1 MKRLVMMLAVMSLL
15 MSAAAYGKTTP
26 ATAAAKKDKAEAAR
40 LAEEKGDLD
49 RIHKDYAAAVS
60 HYDSALRVKTKSA
73 DLYNKMGIAELQLND
88 RGAARKNFGKALKY
102 NPQFF
107 AALNN
112 LGVLDLL
119 DRRYKSSIT
128 FLKQALALDES
139 NAHTHLNLA
148 NAWMGL
154 GNVDYAMTEYS
165 RALELDADVLSTGS
179 EGVVAQVSTPEQRA
193 RISFLIAKSYMKRG
207 NLDGALEYLRRAK
220 EERYTDMGSVYK
232 DPAFTALWTDPRL
245 AKIVKRPG

>member
-1 MKRLVMMLAVMSLL
+1 MKRLVMVLAVMSLL
-15 MSAAAYGKTTP
+15 MSAAAYGKTNP
-26 ATAAAKKDKAEAAR
+26 ASATAKKDKLEAAR
-40 LAEEKGDLD
+40 VAEENGDLD

-60 HYDSALRVKTKSA
+60 HYDSALRVNTKSA

-88 RGAARKNFGKALKY
+88 RGAARRNFGKALKY

-119 DRRYKSSIT
+119 DRRFKSSVT

-154 GNVDYAMTEYS
+154 SEVDYAMTEYA
-165 RALELDADVLSTGS
+165 RALELDADVLSTS
-179 EGVVAQVSTPEQRA
+179 PEGVVAQVSTPEQRA

-220 EERYTDMGSVYK
+220 EERYPDLASVYK

>member
-1 MKRLVMMLAVMSLL
+1 MRRLVMMLAAISLL
-15 MSAAAYGKTTP
+15 IGLAAYGKTNP
-26 ATAAAKKDKAEAAR
+26 AAAAAKKDKMEAAR
-40 LAEEKGDLD
+40 IAEEKGDLD
-49 RIHKDYAAAVS
+49 RLHKDYESAVS
-60 HYDSALRVKTKSA
+60 HYESALRINTKSP
-73 DLYNKMGIAELQLND
+73 DLYNKMGIAELQLNE
-88 RGAARKNFGKALKY
+88 RALSRKYFIRALKY

-119 DRRYKSSIT
+119 DRRYKASISY
-128 FLKQALALDES
+128 LKQALALDET

-165 RALELDADVLSTGS
+165 RALELDADVLSTS
-179 EGVVAQVSTPEQRA
+179 PEGVVAQVSTPEQRA

-220 EERYTDMGSVYK
+220 EGHYPEMSSVYK
-232 DPAFTALWTDPRL
+232 DPVFTPLWDDPRL
-245 AKIVKRPG
+245 AKIVKR

>member
-1 MKRLVMMLAVMSLL
+1 MKRLMMILTVMSLL
-15 MSAAAYGKTTP
+15 IGAAAYGKTNS
-26 ATAAAKKDKAEAAR
+26 ASAAATKDKMEAAR

-49 RIHKDYAAAVS
+49 RLHTNYASALS
-60 HYDSALRVKTKSA
+60 HYQSAARVNTNSP
-73 DLYNKMGIAELQLND
+73 DLYNKMGIAELQLNE
-88 RGAARKNFGKALKY
+88 RAAARKYFLRALKL

-107 AALNN
+107 APLNN

-119 DRRYKSSIT
+119 DRRYKPSINY
-128 FLKQALALDES
+128 FKQALALDET

-154 GNVDYAMTEYS
+154 GEVDYAMNEYA
-165 RALELDADVLSTGS
+165 RALELDADVLSATP
-179 EGVVAQVSTPEQRA
+179 EGTVAQVTSPEQRA

-220 EERYTDMGSVYK
+220 DGRYSEMSSVYK
-232 DPAFTALWTDPRL
+232 DPVFTALWDDPRL
-245 AKIVKRPG
+245 AKIVKR

>member
-15 MSAAAYGKTTP
+15 IGAAPYGRTSSAS
-26 ATAAAKKDKAEAAR
+26 AAAKKDKVEAAR

-60 HYDSALRVKTKSA
+60 HYDSALRVNTKSA
-73 DLYNKMGIAELQLND
+73 DLYNKMGIAELQVND
-88 RGAARKNFGKALKY
+88 RGAARRNFGKALKY

-107 AALNN
+107 AAWNN

-119 DRRYKSSIT
+119 DRRYKSSIS

-165 RALELDADVLSTGS
+165 RALELDADVLSTTP
-179 EGVVAQVSTPEQRA
+179 EGVVAQTSTPEQRA

-207 NLDGALEYLRRAK
+207 NLDGALEYVHRAK
-220 EERYTDMGSVYK
+220 EEHYPDMGSVYK
-232 DPAFTALWTDPRL
+232 DPVFTPLWADPRL
-245 AKIVKRPG
+245 AKIVKR

>member
-1 MKRLVMMLAVMSLL
+1 MRRLVMMLAAISLL
-15 MSAAAYGKTTP
+15 IGLAAYGKTNP
-26 ATAAAKKDKAEAAR
+26 ASAAAKKDKMEAAR
-40 LAEEKGDLD
+40 IAEEKGDLD
-49 RIHKDYAAAVS
+49 RLHKDYESAVS
-60 HYDSALRVKTKSA
+60 HYESALRINTKSP
-73 DLYNKMGIAELQLND
+73 DLYNKMGIAELQLNE
-88 RGAARKNFGKALKY
+88 RALSRKYFIRALKY

-119 DRRYKSSIT
+119 DRRYKASISY
-128 FLKQALALDES
+128 LKQALALDET

-154 GNVDYAMTEYS
+154 GNIDYAMTEYS
-165 RALELDADVLSTGS
+165 RALELDADVLSTS
-179 EGVVAQVSTPEQRA
+179 PEGVVAQVSTPEQRA

-220 EERYTDMGSVYK
+220 EGHYPEMSSVYK
-232 DPAFTALWTDPRL
+232 DPVFTPLWNDPRL
-245 AKIVKRPG
+245 AKIVKP